1 MSTELTVSPK
11 IHVHPDPVNMTIFE
25 YRVSADVIKM
35 RPYGIS
41 MGPKAS
47 MTGVLIIRGQFV
59 HRDTHR
65 EKGPV

>member
-1 MSTELTVSPK
+1 
-11 IHVHPDPVNMTIFE
+11 MTIFE

-35 RPYGIS
+35 RSYGIS
-41 MGPKAS
+41 MGPKAN
-47 MTGVLIIRGQFV
+47 MTGVLIIRGQLV